1 MLLIT
6 RSGTAILPV
15 RKENIP
21 FVFALICLIFV
32 GLNVDLF
39 ECHSLNLRVN
49 TLGKIILS
57 GKTCFA

>member
-6 RSGTAILPV
+6 RSGIAILPV

-21 FVFALICLIFV
+21 FLFALVYLIFLS
-32 GLNVDLF
+32 LNVDLF
-39 ECHSLNLRVN
+39 EWHSLNLRVN
-49 TLGKIILS
+49 MLGKIIPS